1 MFAEDGY
8 DLILGFRSNVA
19 AAEKFKNKLLEKY
32 SGQNQLIE
40 SPWCSICKLLY

>member
-8 DLILGFRSNVA
+8 DLVLGFRSNVA

-32 SGQNQLIE
+32 SGQNVIIE
-40 SPWCSICKLLY
+40 NHCYSICKLLY